1 MPKRVCDI
9 VENHFLSVPFRLEQL
24 ICLASGKFLVEC
36 SNLINGSILARLAE
50 ANLMKSHL
58 ILATLISTLLLAI
71 SDIWSSGD
79 NSSSRPLGGRPRYI
93 QPDRQQN
100 RIHHQFSLSLYL
112 LAGTPLQRYLSI
124 IWTLLHSSLRVL
136 IQHSCHSLSRHD

>member
-1 MPKRVCDI
+1 MPGQVCGI
-9 VENHFLSVPFRLEQL
+9 IKNHFLSVPSKLEQV
-24 ICLASGKFLVEC
+24 ICLLPGKSWVEC

-100 RIHHQFSLSLYL
+100 SIHHQFSLSYL
-112 LAGTPLQRYLSI
+112 PSRRNSSPKVSLHNLDVTSFEFESFDP
-124 IWTLLHSSLRVL
+124 TLLSFTESS
-136 IQHSCHSLSRHD
+136 